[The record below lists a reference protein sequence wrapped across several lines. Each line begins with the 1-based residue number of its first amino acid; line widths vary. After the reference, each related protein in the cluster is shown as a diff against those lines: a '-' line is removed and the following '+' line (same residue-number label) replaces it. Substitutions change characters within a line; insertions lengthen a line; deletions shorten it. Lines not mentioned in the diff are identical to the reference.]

1 MNWISLIIFQR
12 KYLEFKTYVSMIHI
26 DEKIKESIKNK
37 NAAALRVFRNLKTD
51 IMNFTTQKNAPEYT
65 YSVEVGLIKKYVTKM
80 EDAEKQYLE
89 AGREDL
95 VQECREELDIL
106 RTLLPASITPEEIE
120 HFLWEYG
127 ISNEIIYESKLIIP
141 KKSMGSVIKL
151 IKETYPTADGKLVS
165 DIVKKYV
172 C

>member
-1 MNWISLIIFQR
+1 MLDIDKLI
-12 KYLEFKTYVSMIHI
+12 KDSMI
-26 DEKIKESIKNK
+26 NK
-37 NAAALRVFRNLKTD
+37 DAAGLRVYRNLKTD
-51 IMNFTTQKNAPEYT
+51 IMNFRTQKNAPDYT
-65 YSVEVGLIKKYVTKM
+65 YSVEMNLIQKYVSKM
-80 EDAEKQYLE
+80 EDAEKQYSE

-106 RTLLPASITPEEIE
+106 KTLLPKPVTPEEIE

-141 KKSMGSVIKL
+141 KKSMGIVIKL
-151 IKETYPTADGKLVS
+151 VKETYPTADGKMVS

-172 C
+172 G

>member
-1 MNWISLIIFQR
+1 MLDIDKLIKDSMMN
-12 KYLEFKTYVSMIHI
+12 K
-26 DEKIKESIKNK
+26 D
-37 NAAALRVFRNLKTD
+37 AAGLRVYRNLKTD
-51 IMNFTTQKNAPEYT
+51 IMNFRTQKNAPDYT
-65 YSVEVGLIKKYVTKM
+65 YSVEMNLIQKYVSKM
-80 EDAEKQYLE
+80 EDAEKQYSE

-106 RTLLPASITPEEIE
+106 RSLLPKPVTPEEIE

-141 KKSMGSVIKL
+141 KKSMGVVIKH
-151 IKETYPTADGKLVS
+151 IKEVYPTADGKMVS

-172 C
+172 G

>member
-1 MNWISLIIFQR
+1 MLDIDKLIKDSMMN
-12 KYLEFKTYVSMIHI
+12 K
-26 DEKIKESIKNK
+26 D
-37 NAAALRVFRNLKTD
+37 AAGLRVYRNLKTD
-51 IMNFTTQKNAPEYT
+51 IMNFKTQKNAPNYDEAAELKLIQK
-65 YSVEVGLIKKYVTKM
+65 YSTKM

-106 RTLLPASITPEEIE
+106 KTLLPKPVTSEEIE

-127 ISNEIIYESKLIIP
+127 IANEIIYESKLIIP
-141 KKSMGSVIKL
+141 KKSMGIVIKL
-151 IKETYPTADGKLVS
+151 VKETYPTADGKMIS

>member
-1 MNWISLIIFQR
+1 MLNFDVLI
-12 KYLEFKTYVSMIHI
+12 KASMITK
-26 DEKIKESIKNK
+26 D
-37 NAAALRVFRNLKTD
+37 AAGLRVYRNLKTD
-51 IMNFTTQKNAPEYT
+51 VMNFKTQKNAPRYDDAE
-65 YSVEVGLIKKYVTKM
+65 EVKIIRKYYTKM

-89 AGREDL
+89 AGRQDL
-95 VQECREELDIL
+95 ATECREELDIL
-106 RTLLPASITPEEIE
+106 KTLLPKPVTPEEIE

-141 KKSMGSVIKL
+141 KKSMGIVIKL
-151 IKETYPTADGKLVS
+151 VKETYPTADGKMIS